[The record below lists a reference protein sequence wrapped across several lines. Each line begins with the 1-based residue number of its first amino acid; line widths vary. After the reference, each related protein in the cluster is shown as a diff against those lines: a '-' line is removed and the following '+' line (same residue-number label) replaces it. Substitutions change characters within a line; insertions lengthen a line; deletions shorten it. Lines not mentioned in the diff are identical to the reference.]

1 MNLLQSFSVLQISR
15 VARRTALTAVAAGVV
30 ALGVCAVVGYPIAG
44 AGVCIGLALALGNFR
59 FTGSAA
65 AKAVATENVGRRPL
79 ALNTLTRL
87 GVVTIVAVGLLLLEV
102 QLGFGTLIGL
112 AMFQFIMLANM
123 TVSIFKGAGFPV
135 TGITGPGSAEED

>member
-15 VARRTALTAVAAGVV
+15 VARRTALSAVAAGLV

-44 AGVCIGLALALGNFR
+44 AGVCIGLALALGNIR

-79 ALNTLTRL
+79 ALNTLARL
-87 GVVTIVAVGLLLLEV
+87 SVVTVVAVGLLLLQV
-102 QLGFGTLIGL
+102 QLGFGTLLGL
-112 AMFQFIMLANM
+112 AIFQFIMLANM
-123 TVSIFKGAGFPV
+123 TVTLLKNAALPVAG
-135 TGITGPGSAEED
+135 ISGPGSAEDD

>member
-1 MNLLQSFSVLQISR
+1 MNLLSSFSVLQISR

-30 ALGVCAVVGYPIAG
+30 ALGICAVVGYPIAG

-79 ALNTLTRL
+79 ALNTLARL
-87 GVVTIVAVGLLLLEV
+87 GVVTVVAVGLLLLQV

-112 AMFQFIMLANM
+112 AIFQFIMLANM
-123 TVSIFKGAGFPV
+123 TVTLLKNAGLPV
-135 TGITGPGSAEED
+135 AGMPGPGSTEED